1 MRLRALITIDID
13 ADDYVDAAD
22 HQRRLQTLVEAI
34 QADYPQAS
42 LQLRERRARR
52 GRRNEG
58 SGDTVTQLKHYT
70 GRLNRYV

>member
-13 ADDYVDAAD
+13 ADDYVEAAD
-22 HQRRLQTLVEAI
+22 HQRRLQTLIESI
-34 QADYPQAS
+34 KADYPQAA

-52 GRRNEG
+52 GRRTEG
-58 SGDTVTQLKHYT
+58 GDTVTQLKHYT

>member
-22 HQRRLQTLVEAI
+22 HQRRLQTLIESI
-34 QADYPQAS
+34 KADYPQAA

-52 GRRNEG
+52 GRRDEG
-58 SGDTVTQLKHYT
+58 AGDTVTQLKHYT